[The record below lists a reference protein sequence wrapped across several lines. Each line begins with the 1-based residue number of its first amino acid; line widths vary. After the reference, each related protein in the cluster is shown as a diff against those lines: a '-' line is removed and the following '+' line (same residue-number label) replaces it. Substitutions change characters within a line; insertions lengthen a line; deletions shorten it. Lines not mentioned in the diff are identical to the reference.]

1 MNVQQILAL
10 ICVGFAAAFL
20 LRLLVG
26 SLRAF
31 LSGKGGCGSGCGKCS
46 FAPKDPLPG
55 KKAPSQGRPDI
66 IPLTEIRLVSDLTP
80 RPPLLPKERGN

>member
-10 ICVGFAAAFL
+10 MLVGLAAAFL
-20 LRLLVG
+20 LRLFAG

-46 FAPKDPLPG
+46 FAPKDPLLG
-55 KKAPSQGRPDI
+55 KKASSQGRPDI
-66 IPLTEIRLVSDLTP
+66 IPLTEIRPVMKK
-80 RPPLLPKERGN
+80 R